1 MMRSFVGVLER
12 DRGYAPTGVVSL
24 NVTLPLPSARF
35 EDPAARAAA
44 FEDILGHVAR
54 IPGVAAAGATN
65 GFPGSRLGVLGF
77 GNVLPVGRQVDAPIT
92 AALHSATPDFFRT
105 MDVALE
111 RGRFFDAGDRAGS
124 APVVIVNASLAA
136 KLWPDSAAV
145 GQRVRMDDGLGGGEA
160 EVVGIV
166 EDMHLLEESVAGLYR
181 PLAQK
186 SGWWVDLVART
197 DGDAQA
203 LTGRIRTSLRAFNPD
218 LLLENESSLSAIVR
232 DSIGL
237 ERAQSLFTSAL
248 AMLGCLLAAMGVSAL
263 LTYDVARRT
272 REMGVRLALG
282 CRPAQLYWGV
292 VRRGV
297 LLASTGVA
305 IGCVSAI
312 VAVRALRSTVFGL
325 ESGLLIGCATA
336 ALLILVSALVAA
348 AIPAR
353 RVVRTDP
360 LEALRVS

>member
-1 MMRSFVGVLER
+1 
-12 DRGYAPTGVVSL
+12 
-24 NVTLPLPSARF
+24 
-35 EDPAARAAA
+35 
-44 FEDILGHVAR
+44 
-54 IPGVAAAGATN
+54 
-65 GFPGSRLGVLGF
+65 
-77 GNVLPVGRQVDAPIT
+77 
-92 AALHSATPDFFRT
+92 
-105 MDVALE
+105 
-111 RGRFFDAGDRAGS
+111 
-124 APVVIVNASLAA
+124 
-136 KLWPDSAAV
+136 
-145 GQRVRMDDGLGGGEA
+145 
-160 EVVGIV
+160 
-166 EDMHLLEESVAGLYR
+166 
-181 PLAQK
+181 
-186 SGWWVDLVART
+186 
-197 DGDAQA
+197 
-203 LTGRIRTSLRAFNPD
+203 
-218 LLLENESSLSAIVR
+218 
-232 DSIGL
+232 
-237 ERAQSLFTSAL
+237 
-248 AMLGCLLAAMGVSAL
+248 MLGCLLAAMGVSAL